1 MSSFS
6 YSAQRRRE
14 ADPLVF
20 GAFAWDAAAAEAPV
34 SQPQVV
40 EEGLAVARTNPTEA
54 TDAGR
59 GTGAGGAALR
69 PPPPPTP
76 ATTRR
81 AVRDFRQQTPTAAF
95 GTATRF
101 ADPARARER
110 GRTPLASV
118 GKAPSSPER
127 RGSTNGSVNGHP
139 NGQPSN
145 GSRLSSAE
153 IRKAGARRAA
163 AAAASA
169 AANPVLRPTVG
180 STGRLDRTALATTA
194 TAAAAA
200 TATITAKNATAGAS
214 TSKPK
219 PNQNFRPRPPP
230 DPEDAGDKGARHG
243 KGRMG
248 RPALR
253 RGFNDSDQVHKSSH
267 TKLGEHEA
275 EMSVESIVREI
286 TGTWL
291 GRNKCYT
298 RLKKRNLTQRR

>member
-6 YSAQRRRE
+6 YSAQQRRE

-20 GAFAWDAAAAEAPV
+20 GAFAWDAAAGEAPV
-34 SQPQVV
+34 SQPQVA
-40 EEGLAVARTNPTEA
+40 EEGLAVARTDPTEA

-59 GTGAGGAALR
+59 ATGAGGAALR

-81 AVRDFRQQTPTAAF
+81 AVRGFRQQTPTAAF

-101 ADPARARER
+101 ADPARAREQ
-110 GRTPLASV
+110 GRTALASV
-118 GKAPSSPER
+118 GRAPLSPER

-194 TAAAAA
+194 TAAATA
-200 TATITAKNATAGAS
+200 TAKTATAGAS

-219 PNQNFRPRPPP
+219 PNPKLRPRPPP

-243 KGRMG
+243 RGRMG

-253 RGFNDSDQVHKSSH
+253 RGFNGYDDSDQAHKSSNN
-267 TKLGEHEA
+267 KLGEHEA

-291 GRNKCYT
+291 GGNKCHT
-298 RLKKRNLTQRR
+298 PLKKRNLTQRR